1 MELKYG
7 SFETEYG
14 LCWMLFDECNLYALQ
29 FFGDDIEATN
39 SFKSLFSGVNYVED
53 NVLAEK
59 LGAELLRGEISLNLM
74 PQGSPFQKLVWDA
87 LLQIPRGATV
97 CYTDIATII
106 GKPKAVRAVANAIGA
121 NPIAIL
127 IPCHRIIRSDG
138 QLGGY
143 RWGLAMKK
151 QLLIEEATKR

>member
-14 LCWMLFDECNLYALQ
+14 HCWLLFDKCNLYLLQ
-29 FFGDDIEATN
+29 FFVDEVEAQH
-39 SFKSLFSGVNYVED
+39 SIKKLFPSENFVED
-53 NVLAEK
+53 NVLAERF
-59 LGAELLRGEISLNLM
+59 GAELLRGEKSLKLS
-74 PQGSPFQKLVWDA
+74 PQGSPFQKLVWEA
-87 LLQIPRGATV
+87 LLQIPSGATV
-97 CYTDIATII
+97 SYADLAKSI
-106 GKPKAVRAVANAIGA
+106 GNPKAVRAVANAVAA

-151 QLLIEEATKR
+151 QLLIQEATKR